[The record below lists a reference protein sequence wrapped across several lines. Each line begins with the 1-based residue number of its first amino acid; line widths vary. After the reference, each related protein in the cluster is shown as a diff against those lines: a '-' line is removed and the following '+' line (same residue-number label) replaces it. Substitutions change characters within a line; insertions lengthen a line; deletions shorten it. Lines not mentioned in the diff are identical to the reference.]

1 MSLRPLSSAG
11 SRSRPADG
19 VAGDVAEEAGR
30 PGLRSLGLFRR
41 LGWGVADQGI
51 SSLGNLVLGLIVARS
66 LGAEDFGAF
75 SLAYVT
81 FGFVLAASRGPS
93 TDPLLVRF
101 SGVEPPAWR
110 RAVSASTATAL
121 ISGILAGLGCI
132 AVGLALPP
140 TVGAGLVALG
150 FGLPGILLQD
160 SYRFA
165 WFAQGRG
172 DKAFV
177 NDLIWAVLQ
186 IGVVFALLETGHA
199 TVVTCVLAFGG
210 TATVAALVGLAQSR
224 VRPQPLRVRAWL
236 VDHRDLGGRYLAE
249 NVSVGGARQVRM
261 FAVGAIAGLASVG
274 EIRAAEILM
283 GPFLVVLSGVSQVAI
298 PEAGHVL
305 DRSPQRLERF
315 CLWLGV
321 VPAIAATLWGVAV
334 YVLLPL
340 GLGELL
346 LADLWK
352 PAWGLLVPMTLV
364 LVTGCFLNAG
374 AAGVR
379 ALGAARRSLA
389 AQLSNA
395 TLYLVFGSL
404 GAAVNGA
411 AGSSWGLAFAGVVGC
426 VIWRY
431 ELRMALSEH
440 CAALSH
446 EPVED
451 PEPS

>member
-1 MSLRPLSSAG
+1 MRSPSSAG
-11 SRSRPADG
+11 SSTHPAGDADG
-19 VAGDVAEEAGR
+19 PPDGADAGR
-30 PGLRSLGLFRR
+30 AGLRSMGLFRR

-51 SSLGNLVLGLIVARS
+51 SSLGNLVLGLLVARS
-66 LGAEDFGAF
+66 LGPEGFGAF
-75 SLAYVT
+75 SLAFVT

-101 SGVEPPAWR
+101 SGVQPSAWR
-110 RAVSASTATAL
+110 QAVAASTATAL
-121 ISGILAGLGCI
+121 VSGVIAGLGCI
-132 AVGLALPP
+132 AVGLALPS

-177 NDLIWAVLQ
+177 NDLVWAVLQ
-186 IGVVFALLETGHA
+186 IGAVLALVATGRA
-199 TVVTCVLAFGG
+199 TDVTCVLAFGG
-210 TATVAALVGLAQSR
+210 TATLAALVGLAQSR
-224 VRPQPLRVRAWL
+224 IRPQLRRVRAWL

-261 FAVGAIAGLASVG
+261 FAVGAIAGLTAVG

-283 GPFLVVLSGVSQVAI
+283 GPFLVLLSGVSQVAI

-305 DRSPQRLERF
+305 DRAPERLERF
-315 CLWLGV
+315 CLWLGL
-321 VPAIAATLWGVAV
+321 VPAVAATAWGVAV
-334 YVLLPL
+334 YVILPQ
-340 GLGELL
+340 GPGELL

-352 PAWGLLVPMTLV
+352 PAWSLLVPMTAV
-364 LVTGCFLNAG
+364 LVTGCFLNAA

-379 ALGAARRSLA
+379 ALGASRRSLA

-395 TLYLVFGSL
+395 ALYLVCGSL
-404 GAAVNGA
+404 GAAVDGA
-411 AGSSWGLAFAGVVGC
+411 AGSTWGLVLAGVVGC

-431 ELRMALSEH
+431 ELRMALTEH
-440 CAALSH
+440 CAALGH
-446 EPVED
+446 EPIAGRE
-451 PEPS
+451 SS